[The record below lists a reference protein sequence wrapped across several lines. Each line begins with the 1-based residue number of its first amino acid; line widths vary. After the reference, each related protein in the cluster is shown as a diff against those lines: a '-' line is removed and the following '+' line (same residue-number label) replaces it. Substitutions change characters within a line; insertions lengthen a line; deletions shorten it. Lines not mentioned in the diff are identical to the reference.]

1 MLTLWHGF
9 QALQKIYLLTVQ
21 CTLYNNVGRQCA
33 FRKFQTLKG
42 FKPLQ
47 GSIHCSKQKF
57 VFGLK
62 VRWKYPFTFL
72 FKNKFDFNVIMFHY
86 TTTSFILHR
95 KKCLLNFIYFTRHFW
110 LFDSEKLPT
119 LMYTCTYSPPP
130 NIHLCSP
137 YQSAHPNVP
146 LCSPY
151 QSAHPNVPLC
161 SPYQSAHPNVHLCS
175 PYQSAHAP

>member
-1 MLTLWHGF
+1 MITKNQLTMLTLWHGF

-21 CTLYNNVGRQCA
+21 CTIKWADRGA
-33 FRKFQTLKG
+33 FRKFQKLSMKG

-119 LMYTCTYSPPP
+119 LMYTCTYSP
-130 NIHLCSP
+130 
-137 YQSAHPNVP
+137 YQMTSLDNTHTK
-146 LCSPY
+146 LRWY
-151 QSAHPNVPLC
+151 
-161 SPYQSAHPNVHLCS
+161 
-175 PYQSAHAP
+175 